1 MRQRP
6 VTETSSRHRA
16 RAANHR
22 GFSSFIG
29 GYLGLGV
36 TTPAAAG
43 TAAVATV
50 AVVAAAGAIVSVVT
64 AVALPTA
71 RCCASR
77 RGLAAG
83 VVALAAVCL
92 SRRRSPRH

>member
-50 AVVAAAGAIVSVVT
+50 AVVAAAGACK
-64 AVALPTA
+64 LPQWRT
-71 RCCASR
+71 SR
-77 RGLAAG
+77 TNSTR
-83 VVALAAVCL
+83 
-92 SRRRSPRH
+92 

>member
-71 RCCASR
+71 RYR
-77 RGLAAG
+77 PFNYHLGR
-83 VVALAAVCL
+83 CL
-92 SRRRSPRH
+92 LPTRRSLPA